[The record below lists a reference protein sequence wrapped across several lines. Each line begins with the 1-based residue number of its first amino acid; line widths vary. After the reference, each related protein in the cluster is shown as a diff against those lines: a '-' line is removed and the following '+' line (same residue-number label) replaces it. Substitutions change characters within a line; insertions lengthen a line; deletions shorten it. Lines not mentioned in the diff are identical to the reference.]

1 MVGLNSEVSAYVS
14 CGLTRCVSALVCII
28 SPTAPQSVPTTA
40 THSDSTA
47 SCAGVYPPM
56 SCTFARPSQ
65 PGCSRSQARMSAEPM
80 SKSSRGERWG
90 NRRWELADITQA
102 CTKQQSRMCA
112 YVHWSA
118 PQNYTPHR
126 HTHTYT
132 RARVPAAVW
141 MTVAPSLV
149 VALMSCLPSLGT
161 RYCRTSHPEIII
173 LSQIEICIC
182 SIYVCK
188 SKGQ

>member
-1 MVGLNSEVSAYVS
+1 MCLPW
-14 CGLTRCVSALVCII
+14 CVL
-28 SPTAPQSVPTTA
+28 SPAAPQSVPTTA

-90 NRRWELADITQA
+90 ISRHHTSMYKAAKQSVCLRTLVRSTKLHTTQ
-102 CTKQQSRMCA
+102 T
-112 YVHWSA
+112 
-118 PQNYTPHR
+118 
-126 HTHTYT
+126 HTHT